1 MIIQVMNN
9 ILMMSLRFD
18 FFIDVK
24 TKKRGGRLT
33 HIFFFFG
40 VVKRILIMQPV
51 GRNKP
56 VRATARTGVSGISQA
71 VAEISGNATKRTSVK
86 QRWSVAG

>member
-24 TKKRGGRLT
+24 TKKRGGQLT

-40 VVKRILIMQPV
+40 VVKRIPTWLISHFLIAADY
-51 GRNKP
+51 G
-56 VRATARTGVSGISQA
+56 
-71 VAEISGNATKRTSVK
+71 
-86 QRWSVAG
+86 